1 MRHEIMNIVAKPV
14 FAGILSVTFA
24 FTLSTAVESFV
35 VGSEAYAQQQENKPK
50 RKAKRVETIR
60 ASRVKTFEKV
70 NEAFDQENVPEAQR
84 LLDKLS
90 AEKDLNNIEKAYIAN
105 FRGNIYFTKDNLSGA
120 LREFQKILAIKE
132 GIPEGFYNQIIYTV
146 AQVYFSQEKYGEA
159 LKYAQQWFRVQ
170 QDPPADA
177 YMLIGQAQYMLK
189 RYDDA
194 LKNVQKGIDKYVAL
208 GSVPKES
215 WLNLLSNIYRQKS
228 NYPKMLPVLKQ
239 LVQHY
244 PKKMYL
250 MSIAG
255 VYNELNQPT
264 NMTAI
269 YQAMYDQGLVTSE
282 SEIVTLASLL
292 LSQDSPYKASR
303 VMEKG
308 FSGGVLKRNLKNY
321 RLFSQALYMA
331 KEYEKSVQ
339 PLEQAAKLSGDGKLY
354 NQLGQSLIALG
365 RYNEADRAL
374 RNAINKKGLANTGN
388 AWISLGMV
396 RFEQK
401 QFDGAKKAFR
411 NALGYE
417 KTAAAAKQWM
427 KYVDSEVYRINEL
440 KKEIVINTDIDV

>member
-1 MRHEIMNIVAKPV
+1 MTVIKSVIMGTFSVVIAFAVAV
-14 FAGILSVTFA
+14 AT
-24 FTLSTAVESFV
+24 ESFIFEP
-35 VGSEAYAQQQENKPK
+35 SAQAQQNQDKPQRK
-50 RKAKRVETIR
+50 RKRVETIK

-70 NEAFDQENVPEAQR
+70 NEAFDQDNIPEARR

-90 AEKDLNNIEKAYIAN
+90 AEQGLNNIEKAYIAN
-105 FRGNIYFTKDNLSGA
+105 FRGNIYFTQDNLNGA
-120 LREFQKILAIKE
+120 LREFKKILAIKE

-194 LKNVQKGIDKYVAL
+194 LPNVQKGIDKYVAL
-208 GSVPKES
+208 GSIPKEG
-215 WLNLLSNIYRQKS
+215 WLNLLSNIYRQKN
-228 NYPKMLPVLKQ
+228 NYRKMLPVLKQ

-255 VYNELNQPT
+255 VYNELEQPA

-292 LSQDSPYKASR
+292 LSQDSPFKASR
-303 VMEKG
+303 VLEKG
-308 FSGGVLKRNLKNY
+308 FNDGVLKRNLKNY
-321 RLFSQALYMA
+321 RLFSQSLYMA
-331 KEYEKSVQ
+331 KEYEKSVK

-365 RYNEADRAL
+365 RYGEADRAL
-374 RNAINKKGLANTGN
+374 TNAINKKGLSDTGN
-388 AWISLGMV
+388 VWISLGMV
-396 RFEQK
+396 RFEKK
-401 QFDGAKKAFR
+401 QFEGAKKAFR

-417 KTAAAAKQWM
+417 KTASAAKQWM
-427 KYVDSEVYRINEL
+427 KYVDSEVFRLNEL

>member
-1 MRHEIMNIVAKPV
+1 MNALIKSAVVTAM
-14 FAGILSVTFA
+14 SVTFA
-24 FTLSTAVESFV
+24 LPLVLVVEGFVFSTSAH
-35 VGSEAYAQQQENKPK
+35 AQQQDAKPK
-50 RKAKRVETIR
+50 RKTKRVESIR
-60 ASRVKTFEKV
+60 AANVKAFEKI
-70 NEAFDQENVPEAQR
+70 NEAFDQEKISEAKS

-90 AEKDLNNIEKAYIAN
+90 AKGDLNNIETAYVAN
-105 FRGNIYFTKDNLSGA
+105 FRGNIYFTQDNLGGA
-120 LREFQKILAIKE
+120 LREFKKILAIKE
-132 GIPEGFYNQIIYTV
+132 GIPEAFYNQIIYTV

-194 LKNVQKGIDKYVAL
+194 LPNVQKGIDKYKAL

-228 NYPKMLPVLKQ
+228 NYKKMLPVIKQ

-250 MSIAG
+250 MSMAG
-255 VYNELNQPT
+255 VYNELNQPS

-269 YQAMYDQGLVTSE
+269 YQAMYDQGLVKSE

-303 VMEKG
+303 VLEKG
-308 FSGGVLKRNLKNY
+308 INDGVIKRNLKNY
-321 RLFSQALYMA
+321 RLFSQSLYMA
-331 KEYEKSVQ
+331 KEYEKSIK

-374 RNAINKKGLANTGN
+374 RNAINKKGLANAGN

-401 QFDGAKKAFR
+401 QFEGAKKAFR

-417 KTAAAAKQWM
+417 KTASAAKQWM
-427 KYVDSEVYRINEL
+427 KYVDSEVFRIKEL